1 VPANSARSWVPS
13 TDANADSDAQ
23 AHGVRKRL
31 RRRLRGSVGWLV
43 GVLLLLVG
51 VGIAVQLLG
60 PLPAAWRFALL
71 LAVLLLTG
79 VTLFTAVLVLR
90 SWRELNAAQQLLE
103 VATGNLVQAYA
114 SLLDANQTLRETAT
128 ARDDA
133 MHRLQTAVRER
144 DAFLA
149 AISHD
154 LRTPLTVIKGNAE
167 LLAGQFKGGA
177 TVDQARIMKR
187 LDQITSHTN
196 RLTALVNRLLW
207 LAQLEMDQSIVLQR
221 RPSDLVALTRRIV
234 LEYGETTTLHQLGL
248 TNSSPKVE
256 GCWDPELIESVVA
269 NLVLNA
275 IKYSPNGGAIDI
287 KIEVDDSRQMAMLSV
302 SDHGL
307 GIPAIDLPHIFD
319 RFFRAANV
327 GDRIVGTGMGL
338 AGVRHAVEAHGGR
351 VAVDSHEGVGSIFII
366 ELPLD
371 CKEPAPIA
379 PEP

>member
-1 VPANSARSWVPS
+1 VAPNSARSLVPS
-13 TDANADSDAQ
+13 THANADSDAQ
-23 AHGVRKRL
+23 ARGIGARL
-31 RRRLRGSVGWLV
+31 SRRLRGSVRWQV
-43 GVLLLLVG
+43 GALLLLVG
-51 VGIAVQLLG
+51 LVVAVLLLG

-114 SLLDANQTLRETAT
+114 SLLDANRSLRETAR

-133 MHRLQTAVRER
+133 LHRLRTAVRER

-154 LRTPLTVIKGNAE
+154 LKTPLTVIKGNAD
-167 LLAGQFKGGA
+167 LLAGQLKEEA
-177 TVDQARIMKR
+177 TIDQARITKR
-187 LDQITSHTN
+187 LDQITSNTD

-221 RPSDLVALTRRIV
+221 TPTDLVALTRRIV
-234 LEYGETTTLHQLGL
+234 LEFEETTTFHHLGL
-248 TNSSPKVE
+248 TTSSPKVE
-256 GCWDPELIESVVA
+256 GYWDPDRIQSVVA
-269 NLVLNA
+269 NLVSNA
-275 IKYSPNGGAIDI
+275 IKYSPNGGAIEI

-319 RFFRAANV
+319 RFYRAANV
-327 GDRIVGTGMGL
+327 GDRIIGTGMGL

-351 VAVDSHEGVGSIFII
+351 VAVDSHEGVGSTFIV

-371 CKEPAPIA
+371 NREPAPVA

>member
-1 VPANSARSWVPS
+1 VPPNTARSRVSS
-13 TDANADSDAQ
+13 TDATADSDAP
-23 AHGVRKRL
+23 ARGIGTRLKR
-31 RRRLRGSVGWLV
+31 RGWSVTWLL

-51 VGIAVQLLG
+51 LVTAVLLLES
-60 PLPAAWRFALL
+60 LPAAWRFALV

-79 VTLFTAVLVLR
+79 VSLFTAVLILR

-114 SLLDANQTLRETAT
+114 SLMDANRSLHETAM

-133 MHRLQTAVRER
+133 LHRLRTAVRER

-154 LRTPLTVIKGNAE
+154 LKTPLTVIKGNAE
-167 LLAGQFKGGA
+167 LLAGQFKGEA
-177 TVDQARIMKR
+177 TVDQARITKR
-187 LDQITSHTN
+187 LDQITTNTN

-207 LAQLEMDQSIVLQR
+207 LAQLEMDQSVVLQR
-221 RPSDLVALTRRIV
+221 TPTDLVALTRQVV
-234 LEYGETTTLHQLGL
+234 LEYEGTTTRHQLSL
-248 TNSSPKVE
+248 TSSSPKVE
-256 GCWDPELIESVVA
+256 GLWDPELIQSVVA
-269 NLVLNA
+269 NLVSNA
-275 IKYSPNGGAIDI
+275 IKYSPNGGAIEI

-302 SDHGL
+302 SDQGL

-319 RFFRAANV
+319 RFYRAANV
-327 GDRIVGTGMGL
+327 GDNIIGTGMGL

-351 VAVDSHEGVGSIFII
+351 VAVDSDEGVGSTFNV

-371 CKEPAPIA
+371 CKEPAHIA

>member
-13 TDANADSDAQ
+13 TDASADSDAQ
-23 AHGVRKRL
+23 AHGIKEKL
-31 RRRLRGSVGWLV
+31 SRRLRGSVTWLL
-43 GVLLLLVG
+43 GVLLLLIGLVATVLLVG
-51 VGIAVQLLG
+51 
-60 PLPAAWRFALL
+60 PMPAAWRFALV

-79 VTLFTAVLVLR
+79 GTLFTAVLVLR

-114 SLLDANQTLRETAT
+114 SLLDANQSLRETAT

-133 MHRLQTAVRER
+133 LHRLQTAVRER
-144 DAFLA
+144 DAFLG

-154 LRTPLTVIKGNAE
+154 LRTPLTVIKGNAD
-167 LLAGQFKGGA
+167 LLAGHFKQG
-177 TVDQARIMKR
+177 TTFDQARSAKR
-187 LDQITSHTN
+187 LDQIISHTD

-207 LAQLEMDQSIVLQR
+207 LAQLEMDQSVELQR
-221 RPSDLVALTRRIV
+221 MPTDLVALTRRIV

-248 TNSSPKVE
+248 TTSSAKVE

-269 NLVLNA
+269 NLVSNA
-275 IKYSPNGGAIDI
+275 IKYSPNGGAIEI
-287 KIEVDDSRQMAMLSV
+287 KIAVDDSRQVAMFSV

-319 RFFRAANV
+319 RFYRAANV

-351 VAVDSHEGVGSIFII
+351 VAVDSHEGVGSTFIV

-371 CKEPAPIA
+371 CTEHAQVA